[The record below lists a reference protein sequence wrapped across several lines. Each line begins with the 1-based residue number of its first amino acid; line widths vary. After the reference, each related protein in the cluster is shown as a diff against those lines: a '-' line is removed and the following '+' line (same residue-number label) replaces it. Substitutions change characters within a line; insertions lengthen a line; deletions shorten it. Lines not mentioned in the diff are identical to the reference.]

1 MFGDRAKGFDIF
13 ENKSEVDLEQEYLD
27 KFYENLDVE
36 NGYLN
41 KKEKMLEYVKDFYEK
56 EFEVEMEKNKE
67 RFGEGVSGTK
77 KDEVVYSKRAK
88 LGLMTYMD
96 DIEENPQEPREAMR
110 KRAVMIA
117 QDEEDVIEDDLIV
130 ESCLDVLDL
139 IILHEELV
147 GHELFYEGSMEDVIN
162 WFIPCFLGICKEGE
176 MPPTLLN
183 GKAVELI
190 TLYKVVKEYGGFKKV
205 VQDDA

>member
-1 MFGDRAKGFDIF
+1 
-13 ENKSEVDLEQEYLD
+13 
-27 KFYENLDVE
+27 
-36 NGYLN
+36 
-41 KKEKMLEYVKDFYEK
+41 MLEYVKDFYEK